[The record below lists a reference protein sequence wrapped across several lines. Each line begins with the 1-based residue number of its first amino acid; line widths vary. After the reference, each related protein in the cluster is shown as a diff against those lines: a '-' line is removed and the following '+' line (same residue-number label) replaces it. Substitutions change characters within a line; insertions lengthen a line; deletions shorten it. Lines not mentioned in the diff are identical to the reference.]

1 MATNN
6 VRFAQKPPYLL
17 LRYFDDGKK
26 VVLFDDLLKV
36 EGLEPSEI
44 NFDLLWHTKESDV
57 SQPLAFSSF

>member
-44 NFDLLWHTKESDV
+44 NFDLL
-57 SQPLAFSSF
+57 